1 MRYWIKLLTFVL
13 LLVGCSGTST
23 SVYDDAELLK
33 EKDLSLSYLNEIGEL
48 RELLAEEKNLSLS
61 HLNRIEYF
69 LGRGNEEIETG
80 SDFPGTLLTS
90 YGPCG
95 YFILDGHRILKL
107 EYDSSL
113 GPWNEDSEDVSSTFK
128 DSIRWADTGASLFDP
143 DWDDPDRAPYTLR
156 PPNKAA
162 SVSIDPALN
171 PFFWVEYS
179 DTGRFIESEGNVE
192 GMAFELWAWEGITG
206 ANRMN
211 YSGFFGPDKDCNWD
225 WVYVEDSKEL
235 GYEVDTVPGTGEAW
249 FLQNNSDIKVN
260 RDGKWVFE
268 WKDYSCPFE
277 NRYATAE
284 YNPELHLFV
293 SDCGIDRS

>member
-1 MRYWIKLLTFVL
+1 MRYWIKSLTFVL
-13 LLVGCSGTST
+13 LLVGCAST
-23 SVYDDAELLK
+23 PASPVYDDAELLK

-171 PFFWVEYS
+171 PFFGLNIPIPA
-179 DTGRFIESEGNVE
+179 D
-192 GMAFELWAWEGITG
+192 L
-206 ANRMN
+206 
-211 YSGFFGPDKDCNWD
+211 
-225 WVYVEDSKEL
+225 
-235 GYEVDTVPGTGEAW
+235 
-249 FLQNNSDIKVN
+249 
-260 RDGKWVFE
+260 
-268 WKDYSCPFE
+268 
-277 NRYATAE
+277 
-284 YNPELHLFV
+284 
-293 SDCGIDRS
+293 